1 MSFQL
6 LINIVLAFLWMF
18 MNADFTVGSFVTGY
32 IIGLVAVYMLR
43 NFLPGRF
50 YLKRLYWMVRLFF
63 IFIIELVKAN
73 VDVVRIVMAP
83 KIDIQPGFYAY
94 PNDLEEEW
102 EVALLSTLITL
113 TPGTVVVAISEDYSI
128 IYIHGL
134 DMDDADAEIANIKTS
149 FENVI
154 KEVAKP

>member
-6 LINIVLAFLWMF
+6 LINIVLAFLWVF
-18 MNADFTVGSFVTGY
+18 MNAEFTIGTFVTGY
-32 IIGLVAVYMLR
+32 IIGLVAVYILR

-50 YLKRLYWMVRLFF
+50 YLKRLYWMIRLFF
-63 IFIIELVKAN
+63 IFIIELIKAN
-73 VDVVRIVMAP
+73 LEVVRIVVSP
-83 KIDIQPGFYAY
+83 KIDIHPGFYAY

-134 DMDDADAEIANIKTS
+134 DMEDADVEIENIKTS

>member
-1 MSFQL
+1 
-6 LINIVLAFLWMF
+6 
-18 MNADFTVGSFVTGY
+18 MNGDFTVGTFVTGY
-32 IIGLVAVYMLR
+32 IIGLVAVYILR

-50 YLKRLYWMVRLFF
+50 YLKRLYWMVRLFLV
-63 IFIIELVKAN
+63 FIIELVKAN

-83 KIDIQPGFYAY
+83 KIDIHPGFYAY

>member
-1 MSFQL
+1 
-6 LINIVLAFLWMF
+6 
-18 MNADFTVGSFVTGY
+18 MNSDFTVGSFVTGF
-32 IIGLVAVYMLR
+32 IIGLIAVYMLR

-50 YLKRLYWMVRLFF
+50 YLKRLYWMVRLFLV
-63 IFIIELVKAN
+63 FIIELVKAN

-83 KIDIQPGFYAY
+83 KIDIHPGFYAY

-134 DMDDADAEIANIKTS
+134 DMDNADEEIANIKTS

>member
-6 LINIVLAFLWMF
+6 LINIVLAFLWVF
-18 MNADFTVGSFVTGY
+18 MNGDFTVGTFVTGY
-32 IIGLVAVYMLR
+32 IIGLVAVYILR

-50 YLKRLYWMVRLFF
+50 YLKRLYWMVRLFLV
-63 IFIIELVKAN
+63 FIIELVKAN

-83 KIDIQPGFYAY
+83 KIDIHPGFYAY

-134 DMDDADAEIANIKTS
+134 DMDDADADIANIKTS

>member
-6 LINIVLAFLWMF
+6 LINIVLAFLWVF
-18 MNADFTVGSFVTGY
+18 MNGDFTVGTFVTGY
-32 IIGLVAVYMLR
+32 IIGLVAVYILR

-50 YLKRLYWMVRLFF
+50 YLKRLYWMVRLFLV
-63 IFIIELVKAN
+63 FIIELVKAN

-83 KIDIQPGFYAY
+83 KIDIHPGFYAY

>member
-1 MSFQL
+1 
-6 LINIVLAFLWMF
+6 MF
-18 MNADFTVGSFVTGY
+18 MNSDFTVGSFVTGF
-32 IIGLVAVYMLR
+32 IIGLIAVYMLR

-50 YLKRLYWMVRLFF
+50 YLKRLYWMVRLVF

-83 KIDIQPGFYAY
+83 KIDIHPGFYAY

-134 DMDDADAEIANIKTS
+134 DMDNADEEIANIKTS

>member
-6 LINIVLAFLWMF
+6 LINILLAFLWML
-18 MNADFTVGSFVTGY
+18 MSGDFTLGAFVTGFL
-32 IIGLVAVYMLR
+32 IGLVAVYILR

-50 YLKRLYWMVRLFF
+50 YIKRLYWMLRLFV
-63 IFIIELVKAN
+63 IFIIELFKAN
-73 VDVVRIVMAP
+73 IDVAKVVLSP
-83 KIDIQPGFYAY
+83 KIDIHPGFYAY

-113 TPGTVVVAISEDYSI
+113 TPGTVVVAISDDYSI

-134 DMDDADAEIANIKTS
+134 DMDDADAEIENIKTS

>member
-6 LINIVLAFLWMF
+6 LINIVLAFLWVF
-18 MNADFTVGSFVTGY
+18 MNGDFTVGTFITGY
-32 IIGLVAVYMLR
+32 IIGLVAVYILR

-50 YLKRLYWMVRLFF
+50 YIKRLYWMLRLIF
-63 IFIIELVKAN
+63 IFIIELIKAN
-73 VDVVRIVMAP
+73 IDVVRIVMAP
-83 KIDIQPGFYAY
+83 KIDIHPGFYAY

-134 DMDDADAEIANIKTS
+134 DMDDADAEIANIKTA
-149 FENVI
+149 FEDVI

>member
-1 MSFQL
+1 M
-6 LINIVLAFLWMF
+6 I
-18 MNADFTVGSFVTGY
+18 
-32 IIGLVAVYMLR
+32 
-43 NFLPGRF
+43 
-50 YLKRLYWMVRLFF
+50 RLFF

-73 VDVVRIVMAP
+73 IEVVRIVMAP
-83 KIDIQPGFYAY
+83 KIDIHPGFYAY

-134 DMDDADAEIANIKTS
+134 DMDDADTEIANIKTA
-149 FENVI
+149 FEDVI

>member
-6 LINIVLAFLWMF
+6 LINIVLAFLWVF
-18 MNADFTVGSFVTGY
+18 MNAEFTIGTFVTGY
-32 IIGLVAVYMLR
+32 IIGLVAVYILR

-50 YLKRLYWMVRLFF
+50 YLKRLYWMIRLFF
-63 IFIIELVKAN
+63 IFIIELIKAN
-73 VDVVRIVMAP
+73 LEVVRIVVSP
-83 KIDIQPGFYAY
+83 KIDIHPGFYAY
-94 PNDLEEEW
+94 PSDLEEEW
-102 EVALLSTLITL
+102 EVSLLSSLITL

-134 DMDDADAEIANIKTS
+134 DMEDADEEIENIKTS

>member
-6 LINIVLAFLWMF
+6 LINIILAFLWVF
-18 MNADFTVGSFVTGY
+18 MNGDFTVGTFITGY
-32 IIGLVAVYMLR
+32 IIGLVAVYILR

-50 YLKRLYWMVRLFF
+50 YIKRLYWMIRLVI

-73 VDVVRIVMAP
+73 IDVVRIVMSP
-83 KIDIQPGFYAY
+83 KIDIHPGFYAY

>member
-1 MSFQL
+1 
-6 LINIVLAFLWMF
+6 
-18 MNADFTVGSFVTGY
+18 MNGDFTVGTFITGY
-32 IIGLVAVYMLR
+32 IIGLVAVYILR

-50 YLKRLYWMVRLFF
+50 YIKRLYWMIKLFF
-63 IFIIELVKAN
+63 IFIIELIKAN
-73 VDVVRIVMAP
+73 IDVVRIVMAP
-83 KIDIQPGFYAY
+83 KIDIHPGFYAY

-134 DMDDADAEIANIKTS
+134 DMDDADAEIASIKTA
-149 FENVI
+149 FEDVI

>member
-6 LINIVLAFLWMF
+6 LVNIILAFLWMF
-18 MNADFTVGSFVTGY
+18 MNADMSVGTFVTGY
-32 IIGLVAVYMLR
+32 LIGLVAVYLFR

-50 YLKRLYWMVRLFF
+50 YLRRLYLMIKLLF

-73 VDVVRIVMAP
+73 IDVVKIVMSP
-83 KIDIQPGFYAY
+83 KIDIHPGFYAY
-94 PNDLEEEW
+94 PSDLEEEW

-113 TPGTVVVAISEDYSI
+113 TPGTVVVAISDDYSI

-134 DMDDADAEIANIKTS
+134 DMDDADEEIDNIKAA

-154 KEVAKP
+154 KEVAQP

>member
-6 LINIVLAFLWMF
+6 MINVLLAFLWVF
-18 MNADFTVGSFVTGY
+18 MNGDFTVGTFVTGY
-32 IIGLVAVYMLR
+32 LIGLVAVYVLR

-50 YLKRLYWMVRLFF
+50 YIKRLYWIIKLFF
-63 IFIIELVKAN
+63 IFIIELTKAN
-73 VDVVRIVMAP
+73 LEVVRIVMSP
-83 KIDIQPGFYAY
+83 KIDIHPGFYAY
-94 PNDLEEEW
+94 PSDLEEEW

-113 TPGTVVVAISEDYSI
+113 TPGTVVVAISEDYSN

-134 DMDDADAEIANIKTS
+134 DMEDADEEIENIKTS

>member
-6 LINIVLAFLWMF
+6 MINVLLAFLWVF
-18 MNADFTVGSFVTGY
+18 MNGDFTVGTFVTGY
-32 IIGLVAVYMLR
+32 LIGLVAVYVLR

-50 YLKRLYWMVRLFF
+50 YIKRLYWIIKLFF
-63 IFIIELVKAN
+63 IFIIELTKAN
-73 VDVVRIVMAP
+73 LEVVRIVMSP
-83 KIDIQPGFYAY
+83 KIDIHPGFYAY
-94 PNDLEEEW
+94 PSDLEEEW

-113 TPGTVVVAISEDYSI
+113 TPGTVVVAISEDYSN

-134 DMDDADAEIANIKTS
+134 DMEDADEEIENIKTS

-154 KEVAKP
+154 KEVSKP

>member
-6 LINIVLAFLWMF
+6 LVNIILAFLWMF
-18 MNADFTVGSFVTGY
+18 MNADMSVGTFVTGY
-32 IIGLVAVYMLR
+32 LIGLVAVYLFR

-50 YLKRLYWMVRLFF
+50 YLRRLYLMIKLLF

-73 VDVVRIVMAP
+73 IDVVKIVMSP
-83 KIDIQPGFYAY
+83 KIDIHPGFYAY

-113 TPGTVVVAISEDYSI
+113 TPGTVVVAISDDYSI

-134 DMDDADAEIANIKTS
+134 DMDDADEEIDNIKAA

-154 KEVAKP
+154 KEVAQP

>member
-1 MSFQL
+1 M
-6 LINIVLAFLWMF
+6 INIVLAFLWVF
-18 MNADFTVGSFVTGY
+18 MNGDFTVSTFVTGY
-32 IIGLVAVYMLR
+32 LIGLVAVYILR

-50 YLKRLYWMVRLFF
+50 YLKRLYWMIRLFF

-73 VDVVRIVMAP
+73 IEVVRIVMAP
-83 KIDIQPGFYAY
+83 KIDIHPGFYAY

-134 DMDDADAEIANIKTS
+134 DMDDADTEIANIKTA
-149 FENVI
+149 FEDVI
-154 KEVAKP
+154 KEVARP

>member
-6 LINIVLAFLWMF
+6 LINIVLAFLWVF
-18 MNADFTVGSFVTGY
+18 MNGDFTVGTFVTGY
-32 IIGLVAVYMLR
+32 IIGLVAVYILR

-50 YLKRLYWMVRLFF
+50 YLKRLYWMVRLFLV
-63 IFIIELVKAN
+63 FIIELVKAN

-83 KIDIQPGFYAY
+83 KIDIHPGFYAY
-94 PNDLEEEW
+94 PSDLEEEW

>member
-1 MSFQL
+1 
-6 LINIVLAFLWMF
+6 
-18 MNADFTVGSFVTGY
+18 MNGDFTVGTFVTGY
-32 IIGLVAVYMLR
+32 IIGLVAVYILR

-50 YLKRLYWMVRLFF
+50 YLKRLYWMVRLFLV
-63 IFIIELVKAN
+63 FIIELVKAN

-83 KIDIQPGFYAY
+83 KIDIHPGFYAY

-134 DMDDADAEIANIKTS
+134 DMDDADADIANIKTS

>member
-1 MSFQL
+1 
-6 LINIVLAFLWMF
+6 
-18 MNADFTVGSFVTGY
+18 MNGDFTVGTFVTGY
-32 IIGLVAVYMLR
+32 IIGLVAVYILR

-50 YLKRLYWMVRLFF
+50 YLKRLYWMVRLFLV
-63 IFIIELVKAN
+63 FIIELVKAN

-83 KIDIQPGFYAY
+83 KIDIHPGFYAY
-94 PNDLEEEW
+94 PCDLEEEW

>member
-1 MSFQL
+1 
-6 LINIVLAFLWMF
+6 
-18 MNADFTVGSFVTGY
+18 MNAEFTVGTFVTGF
-32 IIGLVAVYMLR
+32 IIGLVAVYILR
-43 NFLPGRF
+43 GFLPGRF
-50 YLKRLYWMVRLFF
+50 YLKRLYWMIRLFF
-63 IFIIELVKAN
+63 IFIIELIKSN
-73 VDVVRIVMAP
+73 VDVARIVLAP
-83 KIDIQPGFYAY
+83 KIDIHPGFYAY

-113 TPGTVVVAISEDYSI
+113 TPGTVVVAISEDYSV

-134 DMDDADAEIANIKTS
+134 NMDDANVEIANIKTS

>member
-1 MSFQL
+1 
-6 LINIVLAFLWMF
+6 MF
-18 MNADFTVGSFVTGY
+18 MNAEFTVGTFVTGF
-32 IIGLVAVYMLR
+32 IIGLVAVYILR

-50 YLKRLYWMVRLFF
+50 YLNRLYWMLRLIF
-63 IFIIELVKAN
+63 IFIIELIKAN
-73 VDVVRIVMAP
+73 IDVVRIVMAP
-83 KIDIQPGFYAY
+83 KIDIHPGFYAY

-102 EVALLSTLITL
+102 EVALLSSLITL

>member
-6 LINIVLAFLWMF
+6 MINIVLAFLWVF
-18 MNADFTVGSFVTGY
+18 MNGDFTVSTFVTGY
-32 IIGLVAVYMLR
+32 LIGLVAVYILR

-50 YLKRLYWMVRLFF
+50 YLKRLYWMIRLFF

-73 VDVVRIVMAP
+73 IEVVRIVMAP
-83 KIDIQPGFYAY
+83 KIDIHPGFYAY

-134 DMDDADAEIANIKTS
+134 DMDDADTEIANIKTA
-149 FENVI
+149 FEDVI

>member
-6 LINIVLAFLWMF
+6 LINIILAFLWML
-18 MNADFTVGSFVTGY
+18 MSAEFTLGTFITGY
-32 IIGLVAVYMLR
+32 IIGLVAVYILR

-50 YLKRLYWMVRLFF
+50 YIKRLYWMIRLFVVF
-63 IFIIELVKAN
+63 ISELVKAN
-73 VDVVRIVMAP
+73 IDVAKVVLSP
-83 KIDIQPGFYAY
+83 KIDIHPGFYAY

-113 TPGTVVVAISEDYSI
+113 TPGTVVVAISDDYSI

-134 DMDDADAEIANIKTS
+134 DMDDADAEIENIKTS

>member
-1 MSFQL
+1 
-6 LINIVLAFLWMF
+6 MF

>member
-1 MSFQL
+1 
-6 LINIVLAFLWMF
+6 

>member
-1 MSFQL
+1 M
-6 LINIVLAFLWMF
+6 INIVLAFLWVF
-18 MNADFTVGSFVTGY
+18 MNGDFTVSTFVTGY
-32 IIGLVAVYMLR
+32 LIGLVAVYILR

-50 YLKRLYWMVRLFF
+50 YLKRLYWMIRLFF

-73 VDVVRIVMAP
+73 IEVVRIVMAP
-83 KIDIQPGFYAY
+83 KIDIHPGFYAY

-134 DMDDADAEIANIKTS
+134 DMDDADTEIANIKTA
-149 FENVI
+149 FEDVI

>member
-1 MSFQL
+1 
-6 LINIVLAFLWMF
+6 MF
-18 MNADFTVGSFVTGY
+18 MNADFTVGTFVTGY
-32 IIGLVAVYMLR
+32 IIGLVAVYILR
-43 NFLPGRF
+43 GFLPGRF
-50 YLKRLYWMVRLFF
+50 YLKRLYWMIRLFF
-63 IFIIELVKAN
+63 VFIIELIKAN
-73 VDVVRIVMAP
+73 IDVVRIVMAP
-83 KIDIQPGFYAY
+83 KIDIHPGFYAY

-134 DMDDADAEIANIKTS
+134 DMDDADTEIATIKTS